1 MPPKKFLKPK
11 PKGKVKPQGPQSE
24 NDFLDA
30 ADEFEQAA
38 GKWRAGDAAKATRF
52 FKRAI
57 DTYDEGLKHHPQSFD
72 LAYNKYV
79 RLSRQAALSAND
91 VQSKPSVQHHRR

>member
-24 NDFLDA
+24 NDFLEA

-38 GKWRAGDAAKATRF
+38 GKWRAGDATKATRF

-57 DTYDEGLKHHPQSFD
+57 DTYDEGLKRHPQSFD

-79 RLSRQAALSAND
+79 AS
-91 VQSKPSVQHHRR
+91 PSSCTKC